1 MALEAA
7 AAAKAAK
14 SKSQPNSKANTA
26 SSGVSDASTLK
37 LARWL
42 SDGTGHVAPVEST
55 SQRDPMANVLAPPSA
70 PARVTDPTTLK
81 VARWLTEGAG
91 PIAPVHA
98 APATST
104 TGAGRVSD
112 ATTLK
117 LAHQLSAGAEAAPEG
132 AEPAPEG
139 AEPASAAAAPTL
151 ATDEALPLLR
161 RLDTEE
167 VLWLPLM
174 RRLDTDEA
182 LPLMRRL
189 DAENH
194 TLMSQLVETWGA
206 EDAKLERLAAERAA
220 AEKAE
225 TERLAAEMG
234 SFEVGAGALPDGD
247 ESDEEVYTEMRKRSQ
262 LISLQQQPVNMLSL
276 QEYMRYGESAM
287 LRDARARRDMALAEE
302 RVVNIEY
309 YRDLLNS
316 SPSKSSPSPEHD
328 SGAPSTGSTLPTDR
342 LPSQLLKRT
351 PSKITPP
358 ALQIPTALPSPGT
371 AGMDFIDTARLLF
384 KRANEAIS
392 SVMVGDHLH
401 ASTPVADT
409 VEKRLVF

>member
-1 MALEAA
+1 M
-7 AAAKAAK
+7 
-14 SKSQPNSKANTA
+14 
-26 SSGVSDASTLK
+26 
-37 LARWL
+37 
-42 SDGTGHVAPVEST
+42 
-55 SQRDPMANVLAPPSA
+55 
-70 PARVTDPTTLK
+70 
-81 VARWLTEGAG
+81 
-91 PIAPVHA
+91 
-98 APATST
+98 
-104 TGAGRVSD
+104 
-112 ATTLK
+112 
-117 LAHQLSAGAEAAPEG
+117 
-132 AEPAPEG
+132 
-139 AEPASAAAAPTL
+139 
-151 ATDEALPLLR
+151 R

-167 VLWLPLM
+167 ALWLPLM

-194 TLMSQLVETWGA
+194 TLMSQMVEPVAVEKA
-206 EDAKLERLAAERAA
+206 ETERLAAERAA
-220 AEKAE
+220 AEEAE

>member
-7 AAAKAAK
+7 AAAAKKAPK
-14 SKSQPNSKANTA
+14 SKSQPNSKAHTA

-37 LARWL
+37 VARWL
-42 SDGTGHVAPVEST
+42 SDGPGHVATVET
-55 SQRDPMANVLAPPSA
+55 ASQREPSANALAPPSA
-70 PARVTDPTTLK
+70 PARVTDLTTLM
-81 VARWLTEGAG
+81 VARWLTEGAE
-91 PIAPVHA
+91 PVAPVHA

-104 TGAGRVSD
+104 TAAGRVSD
-112 ATTLK
+112 APTLK
-117 LAHQLSAGAEAAPEG
+117 LAHQLSSGAEATPEG
-132 AEPAPEG
+132 AEPAP
-139 AEPASAAAAPTL
+139 AAAAP
-151 ATDEALPLLR
+151 APAAALPL
-161 RLDTEE
+161 T
-167 VLWLPLM
+167 
-174 RRLDTDEA
+174 RRLDTDES
-182 LPLMRRL
+182 LPLTRRL

-225 TERLAAEMG
+225 TERLAAEIG

-247 ESDEEVYTEMRKRSQ
+247 ESDEEIYTEMRNRSQ
-262 LISLQQQPVNMLSL
+262 IISLQQQPVNMLSL

-316 SPSKSSPSPEHD
+316 SPSKGSPSPVHD

-342 LPSQLLKRT
+342 SPSQLLKST

-358 ALQIPTALPSPGT
+358 ALKIPTVLPSPGT
-371 AGMDFIDTARLLF
+371 EGMDFIDTARLLF
-384 KRANEAIS
+384 KKANEAIS
-392 SVMVGDHLH
+392 SVMVGDYLQ
-401 ASTPVADT
+401 ASTPAADT

>member
-7 AAAKAAK
+7 AAAAKALK

-26 SSGVSDASTLK
+26 SSGVSDATTLK
-37 LARWL
+37 VARWL
-42 SDGTGHVAPVEST
+42 SDGTGHVATVEAA
-55 SQRDPMANVLAPPSA
+55 SQREPLANAFPTPSA
-70 PARVTDPTTLK
+70 PARVTDLTTLM
-81 VARWLTEGAG
+81 VARWLTEGAE
-91 PIAPVHA
+91 PVASVHA

-104 TGAGRVSD
+104 TAAGRVSD
-112 ATTLK
+112 APTLK
-117 LAHQLSAGAEAAPEG
+117 LAHQLSSGAEATPEG
-132 AEPAPEG
+132 AEPAP
-139 AEPASAAAAPTL
+139 AAAAP
-151 ATDEALPLLR
+151 APAAA
-161 RLDTEE
+161 
-167 VLWLPLM
+167 LPLM
-174 RRLDTDEA
+174 RRLDTDESLLLMRRLDTNES

-194 TLMSQLVETWGA
+194 TLMSQLVEPVAA

-247 ESDEEVYTEMRKRSQ
+247 ESDEEVYTEMRNRSQ

-316 SPSKSSPSPEHD
+316 SPSKGSPSPVHD

-342 LPSQLLKRT
+342 SPSQLLKST

-358 ALQIPTALPSPGT
+358 ALKIPTVLPSPGT
-371 AGMDFIDTARLLF
+371 EGMDFIDTARLLF
-384 KRANEAIS
+384 KKANEAIS
-392 SVMVGDHLH
+392 SVMVGDYLQ
-401 ASTPVADT
+401 ASTPAADT

>member
-7 AAAKAAK
+7 AAAAKKAPK
-14 SKSQPNSKANTA
+14 SKSQPNSKAHTA

-37 LARWL
+37 VARWL
-42 SDGTGHVAPVEST
+42 SDGTGHVATVET
-55 SQRDPMANVLAPPSA
+55 ASQREPLANALAPPSA
-70 PARVTDPTTLK
+70 PARVTDLTTLM
-81 VARWLTEGAG
+81 VARWLTEGAE
-91 PIAPVHA
+91 PVAPVHA

-104 TGAGRVSD
+104 TAAGRVSD
-112 ATTLK
+112 APTLK
-117 LAHQLSAGAEAAPEG
+117 LAHQLSSGAEATPEG
-132 AEPAPEG
+132 AEPAP
-139 AEPASAAAAPTL
+139 AAAAP
-151 ATDEALPLLR
+151 APAAALPL
-161 RLDTEE
+161 T
-167 VLWLPLM
+167 
-174 RRLDTDEA
+174 RRLDTDES
-182 LPLMRRL
+182 LPLTRRL

-225 TERLAAEMG
+225 TERLAAEIG
-234 SFEVGAGALPDGD
+234 SFEVVGAGARPAGD
-247 ESDEEVYTEMRKRSQ
+247 ESDEEIYTEMRNRSQ
-262 LISLQQQPVNMLSL
+262 IISLQQQPVNMLSL

>member
-26 SSGVSDASTLK
+26 SSGVSEASTLK

-42 SDGTGHVAPVEST
+42 SDGTGHVATVESA

-117 LAHQLSAGAEAAPEG
+117 LSAGAEAAPEG

-139 AEPASAAAAPTL
+139 AEPASAAAAPTP

-167 VLWLPLM
+167 ALWLPLM

-194 TLMSQLVETWGA
+194 TLMSQMVEPVA
-206 EDAKLERLAAERAA
+206 V
-220 AEKAE
+220 EKAE

>member
-132 AEPAPEG
+132 AEAAPEG
-139 AEPASAAAAPTL
+139 AEAASAAAAPTP

-167 VLWLPLM
+167 ALWLPLM

-194 TLMSQLVETWGA
+194 TLMNQMVEPVAVEKA
-206 EDAKLERLAAERAA
+206 ETERLAAERAA
-220 AEKAE
+220 AEEAE

>member
-26 SSGVSDASTLK
+26 SSGVSEASTLK

-42 SDGTGHVAPVEST
+42 SDGTGHVAPVESA

-117 LAHQLSAGAEAAPEG
+117 LSAGAEAAPEG

-139 AEPASAAAAPTL
+139 AEPASAAAAPTP

-167 VLWLPLM
+167 ALW
-174 RRLDTDEA
+174 

-194 TLMSQLVETWGA
+194 TLMSQMVEPVAVEKA
-206 EDAKLERLAAERAA
+206 ETERLAAERAA

-401 ASTPVADT
+401 ASTPAADT